1 MEDNIKKLKI
11 SEIDALIKN
20 LQGNIGNMQ
29 RKIRELSERKSKL
42 VTEGII
48 YNKLHK
54 LGLITSY
61 TQFIKL

>member
-1 MEDNIKKLKI
+1 MYDVLLNENASI
-11 SEIDALIKN
+11 SNKELLNDSLRNRKN
-20 LQGNIGNMQ
+20 
-29 RKIRELSERKSKL
+29 EL

-61 TQFIKL
+61 SQICKTLIIFYFWTGVF